1 MRLAPAGFA
10 DNPMDTSVSGPRT
23 RILALTGEVELHR
36 LLRSILEP
44 SGCKLFMEALPGA
57 GAAASEPVDI
67 VIVDLESPDLDLVSR
82 IRRDY
87 PGAEILAIGRA
98 HREAD
103 CIAILEMDV
112 DYLSRPFR
120 AQDLAARVRVAELRR
135 FKAAGGPRFYRRG
148 SFVIDLFDR
157 SVALDGEPIA
167 LAPVA
172 LALLL
177 LLARRPGHLATF
189 GGILAALE
197 RTDSA
202 SARRTLCSSV
212 FRLRRR
218 IERDPTRPELLLT
231 EARVGYRLAPESDAQ
246 SDAEA
251 FLQELQDN
259 GDCSP

>member
-87 PGAEILAIGRA
+87 PGTEILAIGRA

-135 FKAAGGPRFYRRG
+135 FKAAGGRRFYRRG

-167 LAPVA
+167 LAPVRIGPVA
-172 LALLL
+172 AFGEQ
-177 LLARRPGHLATF
+177 ARTF
-189 GGILAALE
+189 G
-197 RTDSA
+197 D
-202 SARRTLCSSV
+202 
-212 FRLRRR
+212 LRRYPGGVGADQLGQR
-218 IERDPTRPELLLT
+218 SPGAVLLGLSSPSQNRTRPD
-231 EARVGYRLAPESDAQ
+231 P
-246 SDAEA
+246 
-251 FLQELQDN
+251 
-259 GDCSP
+259 P

>member
-82 IRRDY
+82 IRRAY
-87 PGAEILAIGRA
+87 PDTEILAIGGA

-103 CIAILEMDV
+103 CIAVLEMDV
-112 DYLSRPFR
+112 DFLPRPFR
-120 AQDLAARVRVAELRR
+120 TQDLAARVRVAELRR
-135 FKAAGGPRFYRRG
+135 FKAAGGRRLYRRG
-148 SFVIDLFDR
+148 SFIIDLFDR
-157 SVALDGEPIA
+157 SVALDGEPIT
-167 LAPVA
+167 LAPAA

-177 LLARRPGHLATF
+177 LLASRPGHLATF
-189 GGILAALE
+189 GGILAALG
-197 RTDSA
+197 RTNSA
-202 SARRTLCSSV
+202 SARQALRSAV

-218 IERDPTRPELLLT
+218 IERDPTLPDLLMT
-231 EARVGYRLAPESDAQ
+231 EVGVGYRLAPESDAQ

-251 FLQELQDN
+251 FLRELQDN
-259 GDCSP
+259 GDRSR